1 MTRRRR
7 VSVKDAAPLLGVSI
21 FMVRSLIRQRRLPHY
36 KIGRRIVLDVAD
48 LERYLLEHRVEARDR

>member
-1 MTRRRR
+1 MP
-7 VSVKDAAPLLGVSI
+7 APLLGVST

-48 LERYLLEHRVEARDR
+48 VERYLLEHRVEARDR

>member
-21 FMVRSLIRQRRLPHY
+21 FMVRSLIRQRQLPHY